1 MDRDTARKLSTI
13 PRSKIGDIN
22 PGDDY
27 HYHILSDFGK
37 GKKIQI
43 KKASGWEDCV
53 YPDFL
58 PTEEYRLY
66 DKDMI
71 REPFFPKI
79 DEEYYYLDLTLEVRN
94 RTFDE
99 SDYYHSSLVKC
110 GNIFKTYEEACEAA
124 EIIKEILLSGS
135 KKDIKSDIEHQLLN
149 YLYSCY
155 TVRQSEESE
164 RGVEVVFKD
173 SNDSKEFG
181 SCLDKYKKSN
191 I

>member
-22 PGDDY
+22 PGYDY
-27 HYHILSDFGK
+27 HYRILSDFGK

-43 KKASGWEDCV
+43 KKSSGWEDCV

-58 PTEEYRLY
+58 STEEYRLY

-79 DEEYYYLDLTLEVRN
+79 DEEYYYLDPTLEVRN
-94 RTFDE
+94 RTFNG

-110 GNIFKTYEEACEAA
+110 GNIFKTYEEACKAA

-155 TVRQSEESE
+155 TVRKSEESE

-173 SNDSKEFG
+173 SNDSKEFS
-181 SCLDKYKKSN
+181 SCLDKYRKE
-191 I
+191 